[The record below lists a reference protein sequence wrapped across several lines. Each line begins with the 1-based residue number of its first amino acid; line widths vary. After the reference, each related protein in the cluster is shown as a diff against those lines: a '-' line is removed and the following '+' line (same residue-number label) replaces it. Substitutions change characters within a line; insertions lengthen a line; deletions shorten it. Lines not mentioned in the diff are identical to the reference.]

1 MPALIDLLLCYGL
14 CFGLMNKV
22 DVLRKVNFFDRMLS
36 CSYCTGF
43 HAGWMGWVLSRVIYG
58 LPVSPSMPLPE
69 ALAATFGP
77 AAIWAFAS
85 AGFCYVVDVISQ
97 LAEGWVPREK

>member
-22 DVLRKVNFFDRMLS
+22 DFLRKVPFFDRMLS

-43 HAGWMGWVLSRVIYG
+43 HAGWMGWLLSRLVYG
-58 LPVSPSMPLPE
+58 LGVTASTPASE
-69 ALAATFGP
+69 ALAATLGH
-77 AAIWAFAS
+77 AALWAFTS
-85 AGFCYVVDVISQ
+85 AGFCYVVDVVSQ

>member
-1 MPALIDLLLCYGL
+1 MPTLIDLLLCYGL

-22 DVLRKVNFFDRMLS
+22 DSLRKVPFFDRMLS

-43 HAGWMGWVLSRVIYG
+43 HAGWLGWAASRVVYG
-58 LPVSPSMPLPE
+58 LTVTSSTPLPE
-69 ALAATFGP
+69 ALAGTVGT
-77 AAIWAFAS
+77 AALWAFTS
-85 AGFCYVVDVISQ
+85 AGFCYVADVVSQ

>member
-1 MPALIDLLLCYGL
+1 MPAFIDLLLCYGL

-22 DVLRKVNFFDRMLS
+22 DALRKEKFFDRMLS

-43 HAGWMGWVLSRVIYG
+43 HAGWMGWVLSRLIYG
-58 LPVSPSMPLPE
+58 LTVSTSMPLHE
-69 ALAATFGP
+69 ALAATVGP
-77 AAIWAFAS
+77 AAIWAFTS
-85 AGFCYVVDVISQ
+85 AGFCYVVDVVSQ

>member
-1 MPALIDLLLCYGL
+1 
-14 CFGLMNKV
+14 
-22 DVLRKVNFFDRMLS
+22 
-36 CSYCTGF
+36 
-43 HAGWMGWVLSRVIYG
+43 
-58 LPVSPSMPLPE
+58 MPLPE